1 MKLFKNTSGQ
11 WMLDGGAIPAGSCR
25 YTLTRSGFLTIY
37 LLSGFAIYNGKLTDL
52 QKEDGTMYA
61 DEEEFLLE
69 VGDFFVN
76 TPVIKPGIE
85 IPEIAISIDGMN
97 ATFPAINK
105 TRYAEFLDLNITV
118 LVIGINGEMATQSY
132 TGDELTVTLEEA
144 VSVAN
149 IIFKTTQA
157 E

>member
-11 WMLDGGAIPAGSCR
+11 WMLDGGAIPSGSCR
-25 YTLTRSGFLTIY
+25 YTLTRSGVLTIS

-52 QKEDGTMYA
+52 QKEDGTTYE

-69 VGDFFVN
+69 AGDFFVN
-76 TPVIKPGIE
+76 TPVIKPGVE

-105 TRYAEFLDLNITV
+105 TRYADFLELGITV
-118 LVIGINGEMATQSY
+118 LVIGVDGEMATQDY

-144 VSVAN
+144 ISVAN